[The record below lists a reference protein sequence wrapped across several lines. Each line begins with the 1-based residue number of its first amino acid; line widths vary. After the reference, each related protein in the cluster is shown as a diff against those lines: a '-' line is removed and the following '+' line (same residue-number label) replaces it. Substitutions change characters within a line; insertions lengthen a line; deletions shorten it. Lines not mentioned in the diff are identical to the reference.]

1 MTENIHNELVEVL
14 TNEYQ
19 LYLEMMEL
27 ADKKKDALIENKID
41 ELIDFVKR
49 EEEIVDKV
57 KELEEKRNEIILNIC
72 DIKKEKAEDIS
83 FQELIKLI
91 SEPEQKV
98 LLDIREKLLD
108 IIDRLQEQNE
118 QNKVLITEAIKLN
131 NVSINMF
138 LEALE
143 PENAIYDMKQKAVK
157 NKTRRL
163 LDRKG

>member
-1 MTENIHNELVEVL
+1 MTENIYNELVEVL

-27 ADKKKDALIENKID
+27 ADKKKVALIKNKID

-72 DIKKEKAEDIS
+72 EMKKEKAEDIS

>member
-27 ADKKKDALIENKID
+27 ADKKKVALIKNKID

-72 DIKKEKAEDIS
+72 EMKKEKAEDIS

-91 SEPEQKV
+91 PEPEQKV

>member
-14 TNEYQ
+14 TKEYQ
-19 LYLEMMEL
+19 LYLEMKEL

-91 SEPEQKV
+91 SEPEQKE

-108 IIDRLQEQNE
+108 IIDRLLNE
-118 QNKVLITEAIKLN
+118 DH
-131 NVSINMF
+131 
-138 LEALE
+138 
-143 PENAIYDMKQKAVK
+143 PC
-157 NKTRRL
+157 
-163 LDRKG
+163 